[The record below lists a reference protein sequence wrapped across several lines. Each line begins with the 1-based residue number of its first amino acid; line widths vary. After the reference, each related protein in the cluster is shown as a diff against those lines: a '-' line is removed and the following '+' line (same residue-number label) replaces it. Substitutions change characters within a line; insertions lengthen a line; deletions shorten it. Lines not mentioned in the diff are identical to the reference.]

1 MDKNHIYIYMY
12 IVNQYI
18 DKFTYFHQLNRLAK
32 VFPR

>member
-1 MDKNHIYIYMY
+1 MY

-18 DKFTYFHQLNRLAK
+18 DIFTYFHQLNRLAK

>member
-1 MDKNHIYIYMY
+1 MY